1 MYFPYVRGK
10 QYELLA
16 LRELI
21 KNDKIGNS
29 IIPIIE
35 PIKPSSTLIT
45 TLESF
50 IEKERFVIVISN
62 PIVGNFIKELNKDE
76 NSKVKEK
83 YIQILGNEYIY
94 YGIDFDNSANIID
107 FEIPYP
113 SKVVGIVTNSDS
125 ADSHSKILK
134 EEAIFNVIKD
144 TKEIS
149 RKIRNNKVMLE
160 DKFNMQKRN
169 ADYLEVPDEA
179 FSSDHRYFTE
189 EGYLGFSDYSV
200 IGSDYAEGGFAPYAV
215 AIHIVYFSENE
226 DLRIKHFTSDSNEDY
241 NDPAGKFYEALQKLV
256 DCDELTDVQTEGLDE
271 FRKCYREERYPGLGS
286 VKKMALKHHIELMSQ
301 YFNMEAQNDLL

>member
-169 ADYLEVPDEA
+169 ADYLEVPDEPPM
-179 FSSDHRYFTE
+179 
-189 EGYLGFSDYSV
+189 LG
-200 IGSDYAEGGFAPYAV
+200 
-215 AIHIVYFSENE
+215 
-226 DLRIKHFTSDSNEDY
+226 
-241 NDPAGKFYEALQKLV
+241 
-256 DCDELTDVQTEGLDE
+256 
-271 FRKCYREERYPGLGS
+271 
-286 VKKMALKHHIELMSQ
+286 
-301 YFNMEAQNDLL
+301 

>member
-21 KNDKIGNS
+21 KNDKIGDY

-45 TLESF
+45 TLVSF
-50 IEKERFVIVISN
+50 IENKQFVIVISN

-83 YIQILGNEYIY
+83 YIEILSSEYIY
-94 YGIDFDNSANIID
+94 YGIDFDNSASIVD
-107 FEIPYP
+107 LEIPYP

-125 ADSHSKILK
+125 ADTHSKILK

-149 RKIRNNKVMLE
+149 RKIKNNKVMLE

-169 ADYLEVPDEA
+169 ADYLEVLDEA
-179 FSSDHRYFTE
+179 FSSDHIYFKE

-256 DCDELTDVQTEGLDE
+256 DCEELTDVQTEGLIE
-271 FRKCYREERYPGLGS
+271 LRKCYKDERYPGLGS
-286 VKKMALKHHIELMSQ
+286 VKKMALKHHIELMKQ
-301 YFNMEAQNDLL
+301 YFDMED